1 MRRRGDGCARNEPA
15 PRAGACASWR
25 FVPGHPLDPSETIDA
40 IVDRAQLDRAVGYI
54 GLGRDE
60 GRRHAPAGSRRATG
74 RPERAAMC
82 AAWPFFPV
90 SKIL

>member
-1 MRRRGDGCARNEPA
+1 MRRGGDGCARNEPA
-15 PRAGACASWR
+15 PRAGVGASWR
-25 FVPGHPLDPSETIDA
+25 FAPGHPLDPSETIDA
-40 IVDRAQLDRAVGYI
+40 IVDRAVGYI

-60 GRRHAPAGSRRATG
+60 GRRHAPAGSRHATG
-74 RPERAAMC
+74 RPEHAAMC